1 MVSGWD
7 LAETSAR
14 LVAARRDRRRSGA
27 AAISRAKRNAEK
39 RRATRARGC
48 DAPDELAKEDL
59 LVRVERL
66 WKHRGS
72 RGIEGQSRTSRRSP
86 IVASEEKVGRR
97 SIVDINRRSRENT
110 RDGKRRERGRTLM
123 ISDRSWLISAWKANV
138 SVSSA
143 IVGVL
148 RFVDGVCRALWNDAT
163 AGERTRLDCFYKLLP
178 REDFAVRS
186 CREETNRP
194 DDRPLQLNLLN
205 Y

>member
-1 MVSGWD
+1 
-7 LAETSAR
+7 
-14 LVAARRDRRRSGA
+14 
-27 AAISRAKRNAEK
+27 
-39 RRATRARGC
+39 
-48 DAPDELAKEDL
+48 
-59 LVRVERL
+59 
-66 WKHRGS
+66 
-72 RGIEGQSRTSRRSP
+72 
-86 IVASEEKVGRR
+86 
-97 SIVDINRRSRENT
+97 
-110 RDGKRRERGRTLM
+110 M

-148 RFVDGVCRALWNDAT
+148 RFVDGVCRALWNDAP